1 MNIKFNAANAA
12 MGSGKCQ
19 NVDNHAY
26 AFIDGEIPLVT
37 ERYIR
42 GCVYKAKARYAL
54 NEADAEDLEQEIY
67 HAVYKRIREFD
78 EARNAALTTFLHLC
92 VDGAVREYVRSMKRL
107 KNAKLVFI
115 LDAPVSGSRNDTE
128 NDASTLIDCLPAEGS
143 ELGVKRTDLKNG
155 IHLKDVLEWVKSGRL
170 EKRGRGVYRIAHY
183 LPTEY
188 DTYAEAVALVG
199 DTAMI
204 CGESVLAMH
213 NLALVNPVRVHVAV
227 RRRLRKELPD
237 WIETEKATSEITE
250 DNFNGIP
257 CQKLSE
263 VIRLS
268 RGKILTERL
277 VSAVHEAGTKGLLD
291 VFEYEALKK
300 EFSV

>member
-1 MNIKFNAANAA
+1 
-12 MGSGKCQ
+12 
-19 NVDNHAY
+19 
-26 AFIDGEIPLVT
+26 
-37 ERYIR
+37 
-42 GCVYKAKARYAL
+42 
-54 NEADAEDLEQEIY
+54 
-67 HAVYKRIREFD
+67 
-78 EARNAALTTFLHLC
+78 
-92 VDGAVREYVRSMKRL
+92 
-107 KNAKLVFI
+107 
-115 LDAPVSGSRNDTE
+115 
-128 NDASTLIDCLPAEGS
+128 
-143 ELGVKRTDLKNG
+143 
-155 IHLKDVLEWVKSGRL
+155 
-170 EKRGRGVYRIAHY
+170 
-183 LPTEY
+183 
-188 DTYAEAVALVG
+188 
-199 DTAMI
+199 
-204 CGESVLAMH
+204 MH

-277 VSAVHEAGTKGLLD
+277 VSAVHEAGMKGLLD

>member
-1 MNIKFNAANAA
+1 MKKYDELYEVAVSNY
-12 MGSGKCQ
+12 G
-19 NVDNHAY
+19 
-26 AFIDGEIPLVT
+26 LVT
-37 ERYIR
+37 
-42 GCVYKAKARYAL
+42 AKT
-54 NEADAEDLEQEIY
+54 I
-67 HAVYKRIREFD
+67 D
-78 EARNAALTTFLHLC
+78 EL
-92 VDGAVREYVRSMKRL
+92 
-107 KNAKLVFI
+107 
-115 LDAPVSGSRNDTE
+115 
-128 NDASTLIDCLPAEGS
+128 
-143 ELGVKRTDLKNG
+143 G

-183 LPTEY
+183 LPSEY

>member
-1 MNIKFNAANAA
+1 MIWLMTKYDELCDVAVANY
-12 MGSGKCQ
+12 G
-19 NVDNHAY
+19 
-26 AFIDGEIPLVT
+26 LVT
-37 ERYIR
+37 
-42 GCVYKAKARYAL
+42 AKEIDAL
-54 NEADAEDLEQEIY
+54 
-67 HAVYKRIREFD
+67 
-78 EARNAALTTFLHLC
+78 
-92 VDGAVREYVRSMKRL
+92 
-107 KNAKLVFI
+107 
-115 LDAPVSGSRNDTE
+115 
-128 NDASTLIDCLPAEGS
+128 
-143 ELGVKRTDLKNG
+143 G
-155 IHLKDVLEWVKSGRL
+155 IHLKDVLEWIKLGRM

-199 DTAMI
+199 ETAMI

-237 WIETEKATSEITE
+237 WIETEKATEEMTE

-263 VIRLS
+263 VIRQS

-277 VSAVHEAGTKGLLD
+277 VSAVREAGSRGLLD
-291 VFEYEALKK
+291 IFEYEALKK
-300 EFSV
+300 EFFV